1 MTSRLP
7 VAVCALFLTA
17 SAFAGTIIHVPAN
30 QPTIQAGIDAASNG
44 DTVVVAPG
52 TYTGNILSASSYSVP
67 TGYSVSGCG
76 TTIAAFTSC
85 TLTVT
90 FHPLSSGKFNGTLV
104 ITDDARNSPQS
115 VGLSGSAH

>member
-44 DTVVVAPG
+44 DTVVVARAPTPG
-52 TYTGNILSASSYSVP
+52 TS
-67 TGYSVSGCG
+67 
-76 TTIAAFTSC
+76 
-85 TLTVT
+85 
-90 FHPLSSGKFNGTLV
+90 
-104 ITDDARNSPQS
+104 
-115 VGLSGSAH
+115 